1 MTAVETGDLAQ
12 LLPGYEVGGELGRGG
27 MGVVRAGMHRQLSR
41 KVAIKELPPVLSTD
55 PTVRTRFVAEA
66 RVLAGLDHPHIVPI
80 YDFVERDGVCA
91 LVMEQLP
98 GGTVWDHFTD
108 EGVEPPAACSI
119 VMVTCAGLHYAHQA
133 GILHRDVKPEN
144 LMFSASGQLKV
155 TDFGIARVIG
165 GNEAL
170 ATSAGEILGT
180 PAYMAPE
187 QAEGRDLGPQADV
200 YAAGIMLYELLSGR
214 LPFSEEGGALAIVYR
229 HVHDEPTPLLDV
241 APHVPPAIAEVTMR
255 ALAKA
260 PDDRYPSAEAFG
272 VAIAEAAAASW
283 GPGWMSQARI
293 TLMAP
298 GPILSAAE
306 RPTLEHPGRGPSTGD
321 VASAPGTDPRATG
334 VVAPPPPPGPATE
347 TAAPP
352 PGTDATPPAP
362 SRSPSSPAAPRPA
375 SATVTVRPVVDEHV
389 GGAEATKLAP
399 EEILSVSEVLEPP
412 SRPLIPALATLA
424 LAIVTIALAFAG
436 IGEPDRTT
444 TFGPGQATLAGVDV
458 AAEEPA
464 LVDFEQPIA
473 FEVTDPAAMPAGAV
487 EARLGFSVAGIPLVS
502 SSTETLT
509 AGGAGQRAELDAT
522 GNRFLAAGLV
532 EGELELLDADGTVIA
547 AHQLAV
553 ERDGTS
559 YLTLPGIL
567 VVVLSLVLL
576 AYAESVLR
584 PLRRQARR
592 RITGTIALVVLGAG
606 FGLLVHAHAWLL
618 KATEVTAAGAVTCA
632 VAGAVTGLL
641 AALTAIQAGR
651 RARVLRVLNSKELQ
665 RLFSR

>member
-1 MTAVETGDLAQ
+1 MTATETDTLSQ

-27 MGVVRAGMHRQLSR
+27 MGVVRSGMHRQLSR
-41 KVAIKELPPVLSTD
+41 KVAIKELPPVLSTN

-80 YDFVERDGVCA
+80 YDVVERDGVCA

-144 LMFSASGQLKV
+144 LMFSGSGQLKV

-170 ATSAGEILGT
+170 ATAAGEILGT

-187 QAEGRDLGPQADV
+187 QAEGRDLGPQADI
-200 YAAGIMLYELLSGR
+200 YAAGVMLYELLSGR

-241 APHVPPAIAEVTMR
+241 APHVPAPVAEVTMR
-255 ALAKA
+255 AIAKR
-260 PDDRYPSAEAFG
+260 PEDRYTSAEAFG
-272 VAIAEAAAASW
+272 VAIAESAAASW
-283 GPGWMSQARI
+283 GVGWMSQARI

-306 RPTLEHPGRGPSTGD
+306 RPTLEHPGPGPSIDGAT
-321 VASAPGTDPRATG
+321 SPPGTDPRATG
-334 VVAPPPPPGPATE
+334 VVAPPPPPGSPAPPTSAA
-347 TAAPP
+347 AAPP
-352 PGTDATPPAP
+352 G
-362 SRSPSSPAAPRPA
+362 AARPPA
-375 SATVTVRPVVDEHV
+375 SATVTIKPMVDEHV
-389 GGAEATKLAP
+389 GGAEASKLAP
-399 EEILSVSEVLEPP
+399 EEILPVSDVLEPP
-412 SRPLIPALATLA
+412 TRPLVPALATLV
-424 LAIVTIALAFAG
+424 LAIVTVALAFAG
-436 IGEPDRTT
+436 IGDPGRDT

-458 AAEEPA
+458 AGEDPA
-464 LVDFEQPIA
+464 IVDFASPITL
-473 FEVTDPAAMPAGAV
+473 EVTDLTAMPAGAV
-487 EARLGFSVAGIPLVS
+487 EARLGFSVAGIPLVT
-502 SSTETLT
+502 SSTETLAT
-509 AGGAGQRAELDAT
+509 DGTGQRAQLDAT
-522 GNRFLAAGLV
+522 GNRFLAAGLID
-532 EGELELLDADGTVIA
+532 GELELLGADGTVVA
-547 AHQLAV
+547 SHQLTV
-553 ERDGTS
+553 ERSGTS
-559 YLTLPGIL
+559 YFTLPGIL

-592 RITGTIALVVLGAG
+592 RVTGSIALVVLGAG
-606 FGLLVHAHAWLL
+606 FGLLAYGHAWLL
-618 KATEVTAAGAVTCA
+618 KATDVTVAGAATCA
-632 VAGAVTGLL
+632 VAGAATGLL

-651 RARVLRVLNSKELQ
+651 RARILRVLNSKELQ
-665 RLFSR
+665 RLFSA